1 MDFFWRFISISNL
14 IFYLLLLGN
23 GELMD
28 DSYNELFIFVNLFF
42 VMIDFISIVFIIVDL
57 FNYIGVIKIRNC
69 LCILLLFYFLGNFNL
84 F

>member
-42 VMIDFISIVFIIVDL
+42 VMIDFISIVFIIL
-57 FNYIGVIKIRNC
+57 YWCN
-69 LCILLLFYFLGNFNL
+69 
-84 F
+84 